1 MSGPLDLWRQAA
13 AKWSEV
19 YGQVTD
25 SEWDRPTPCDEW
37 TVRQLVE
44 HTLGWQAEGGRLIGA
59 DTAPGDDWNRIRA
72 AFDALL
78 SEPSRLTGSVAEFGG
93 IPKQELAGF
102 LIGDLLLHSWDLA
115 RSIGADEALPPDAVE
130 ATTIG
135 LHHVPPA
142 LLRGTNPLGQKMMA
156 EAVEVPADAGPQDKM
171 LAFTGRRPLGT
182 NPGRSRAA
190 PAGSG
195 RRDRPG
201 LPSVKRSPPGVPGG
215 RCSRGS
221 RPP

>member
-1 MSGPLDLWRQAA
+1 MNAPLDLWRQTA

-25 SEWDRPTPCDEW
+25 GQSERPTPCAEW
-37 TVRQLVE
+37 TVRQLVQ

-59 DTAPGDDWNRIRA
+59 GTAPGDDWDRIRA

-142 LLRGTNPLGQKMMA
+142 LLRGTNPPGRKMMA
-156 EAVEVPADAGPQDKM
+156 AAVQVPADASPQDKM
-171 LAFTGRRPLGT
+171 PAFTGRRH
-182 NPGRSRAA
+182 
-190 PAGSG
+190 
-195 RRDRPG
+195 
-201 LPSVKRSPPGVPGG
+201 
-215 RCSRGS
+215 
-221 RPP
+221 